1 MSNNTRENISVI
13 KEQINNFDNKAS
25 ILIAIV
31 SVVFTL
37 SLNIL
42 DYVEKVRLALP
53 NNLVK
58 YIALLASFSL
68 YCVAFS
74 LLIIFLVLV
83 IYPRKNRLSNQKS
96 AHYYMDVSK
105 MSQNEIASTIA
116 ENSEKTDIE
125 QLQITAKICAK
136 KHKFIVCAI
145 WTLIPLFMLLFAM
158 CFMIII

>member
-1 MSNNTRENISVI
+1 
-13 KEQINNFDNKAS
+13 
-25 ILIAIV
+25 
-31 SVVFTL
+31 
-37 SLNIL
+37 
-42 DYVEKVRLALP
+42 
-53 NNLVK
+53 
-58 YIALLASFSL
+58 
-68 YCVAFS
+68 
-74 LLIIFLVLV
+74 
-83 IYPRKNRLSNQKS
+83 
-96 AHYYMDVSK
+96 